1 MSKISGL
8 DKYLTSE
15 PDDGYDSY
23 AERVIEA
30 VDDGFYEFNEAWMSE
45 NCADSEFDRLL
56 FFLFY
61 GGENSI
67 QEAAA
72 FIQFVKNHFKFIPEA
87 STKKEMCY
95 DVAGVHVSIK
105 AVYSIFKN
113 QL

>member
-1 MSKISGL
+1 MNKISGL

-23 AERVIEA
+23 SERVVNAIAE
-30 VDDGFYEFNEAWMSE
+30 DFYNKNYDWVSE

-56 FFLFY
+56 SFLFY
-61 GGENSI
+61 DNEGTIE
-67 QEAAA
+67 EAAA

-87 STKKEMCY
+87 STTREIY
-95 DVAGVHVSIK
+95 YNIAGIKVSAK
-105 AVYSIFKN
+105 GLWSIFKN